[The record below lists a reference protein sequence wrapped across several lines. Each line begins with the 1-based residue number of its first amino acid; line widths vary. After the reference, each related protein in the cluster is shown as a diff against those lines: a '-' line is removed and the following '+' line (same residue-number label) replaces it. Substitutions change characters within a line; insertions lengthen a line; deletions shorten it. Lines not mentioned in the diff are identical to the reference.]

1 MTEMASSD
9 IKSIQDAQ
17 KAKKRKRM
25 LKQIWQLKWI
35 YLFMLLPGLAVIII
49 FRYLPL
55 PGIALAWKKFTPTFG
70 SKGLYSYLSSSKSVG
85 WKHFQSLWREA
96 DFWTATRN
104 TFIISMLK
112 LVFGFPFPV
121 ILAILINEMTLKRYK
136 KTVQTIYTFPHFLSW
151 VVVSGMVLN
160 LFGDT
165 GAIKSVLS
173 HINPTWTTNWNFLYN
188 SKSFRP
194 LLVISDIWKEGGWG
208 TILYL
213 AAIAGIDPSLHEA
226 AIVDGANRFQR
237 IIRITLP
244 EITSLII
251 IMLILQIGNMMN
263 ANFDQ
268 IFNLYS
274 PPVFDVGDVIDTYIY
289 RKTFQSS
296 TAMDYGFST
305 AVGLFKNVI
314 NFILLI
320 GANRI
325 AKIFGHDG
333 IM

>member
-1 MTEMASSD
+1 MSEFNLQA
-9 IKSIQDAQ
+9 IKDAQ
-17 KAKKRKRM
+17 KAKRRKTV
-25 LKQIWQLKWI
+25 LKKIWQYKWI

-70 SKGLYSYLSSSKSVG
+70 SKGLYSYLVSSKNIG
-85 WKHFQSLWREA
+85 WKHFQSLWREKA
-96 DFWTATRN
+96 FWNATKN
-104 TFIISMLK
+104 TFIISLLK
-112 LVFGFPFPV
+112 LVFGFPFPI
-121 ILAILINEMTLKRYK
+121 ILAILINEMTMKRYK
-136 KTVQTIYTFPHFLSW
+136 KVMQTIYTFPHFLSW
-151 VVVSGMVLN
+151 VVVAGMVLN

-165 GAIKSVLS
+165 GVVKSVVS
-173 HINPTWTTNWNFLYN
+173 KFNPNAVADWNFLYN

-194 LLVISDIWKEGGWG
+194 LLIISDIWKEGGWG

-213 AAIAGIDPSLHEA
+213 AAIAGVDPSLHEA

-237 IIRITLP
+237 IVHITLP

-274 PPVFDVGDVIDTYIY
+274 APVFDVGDVIDTYIY
-289 RKTFQSS
+289 RITFQSS

-320 GANRI
+320 SANQI
-325 AKIFGHDG
+325 AKLFGHDG

>member
-1 MTEMASSD
+1 MGNFDLEA
-9 IKSIQDAQ
+9 IQKAQ
-17 KAKKRKRM
+17 KAKNRKSIIKR
-25 LKQIWQLKWI
+25 IWRYKWI

-70 SKGLYSYLSSSKSVG
+70 AKGLYSYLASSKPVG
-85 WKHFQSLWREA
+85 WKHFESLWREKA
-96 DFWTATRN
+96 FWNATKN
-104 TFIISMLK
+104 TFMISILK

-121 ILAILINEMTLKRYK
+121 ILAILINEMTMRRYK
-136 KTVQTIYTFPHFLSW
+136 KVMQTIYTFPHFLSW
-151 VVVSGMVLN
+151 VVVAGMVLN

-165 GAIKSVLS
+165 GVVKSVVS
-173 HINPTWTTNWNFLYN
+173 KFNPDAVANWNFLYN
-188 SKSFRP
+188 SRSFRP
-194 LLVISDIWKEGGWG
+194 LLIISDIWKEGGWG

-213 AAIAGIDPSLHEA
+213 AAIAGVDPSLHEA

-237 IIRITLP
+237 IVHITLP

-274 PPVFDVGDVIDTYIY
+274 APVFDVGDVIDTYIY
-289 RKTFQSS
+289 RITFQSS

-314 NFILLI
+314 NFVLLI
-320 GANRI
+320 GANQI
-325 AKIFGHDG
+325 AKLFGHDG